1 MSLLMYAGVS
11 LLGYGE
17 GGEDGSY
24 GEEQTHT
31 AQHSRDDVD
40 LVLLCDS
47 VLREVKEEEER
58 D

>member
-1 MSLLMYAGVS
+1 MYAGVS

-47 VLREVKEEEER
+47 ILREVKEEEER